1 MFEPWVFTYKYA
13 TLESQFRLQLIFGL
27 QNRVQAHKSQDEN
40 TTKLGVS
47 VEAFQSGGF
56 MLLLIY
62 FYLTRT
68 PLQSCSLS
76 HKFTLL
82 INSFFF

>member
-1 MFEPWVFTYKYA
+1 MFTYKYA

-62 FYLTRT
+62 FYLTCT

-76 HKFTLL
+76 HQFMLL